1 MLWWE
6 AFDPLIVISPPFWL
20 PYATPPFF
28 FWGGWGNH
36 GFFAPKAGQAD
47 NPLTSCNQPLLLG
60 VVVDIWQYDL
70 IHMDVS
76 KNRCFPPKSSIL
88 IGFSIINHPFW
99 RYLYFWKHP
108 FVHPTNYVL
117 FFWLKLFICIYVYI
131 YIYVYSF
138 LKSSS
143 QLVGRMSSKSI
154 IADATETWWTQNRL
168 LKRQRKVSCST
179 YILYYIG
186 DAPHIWYWW
195 YRNTNCKIPLQ
206 NAALV
211 VATCAGFFCCL
222 LKLSGIA
229 LAETS
234 DVNKNLL
241 TLQGGFRWMFP
252 KIVVPPN
259 HPF

>member
-1 MLWWE
+1 M
-6 AFDPLIVISPPFWL
+6 FSPQIINF
-20 PYATPPFF
+20 
-28 FWGGWGNH
+28 
-36 GFFAPKAGQAD
+36 
-47 NPLTSCNQPLLLG
+47 
-60 VVVDIWQYDL
+60 
-70 IHMDVS
+70 
-76 KNRCFPPKSSIL
+76 NRVFHYKPSIL
-88 IGFSIINHPFW
+88 AIPLFLETPICSSHKLRFVFLAQTL
-99 RYLYFWKHP
+99 YLY
-108 FVHPTNYVL
+108 
-117 FFWLKLFICIYVYI
+117 ICI

-211 VATCAGFFCCL
+211 VATCAGCFCCL